1 MTSVLICMHGKSATA
16 MRDSAEMICG
26 KQEKCTAVDFK
37 MGQDLADF
45 KAQLKKEIVELDGSP
60 ICLTDLKG
68 GTPFNT
74 LVTLTKDF
82 PDLKIITGTNIPML
96 LQLFVYWTQFDKAD
110 LVKELLSAGQK
121 GIFQYTMVAQGD
133 EEF

>member
-1 MTSVLICMHGKSATA
+1 M
-16 MRDSAEMICG
+16 
-26 KQEKCTAVDFK
+26 
-37 MGQDLADF
+37 
-45 KAQLKKEIVELDGSP
+45 
-60 ICLTDLKG
+60 
-68 GTPFNT
+68 
-74 LVTLTKDF
+74 TLTKDF

-96 LQLFVYWTQFDKAD
+96 LQLFVYRTQFDKAD